1 VSRTLRRLLLAVAVA
16 GLSSLAAG
24 SDGDPRLQPLFH
36 IAKNTDGNEIHY
48 EARIGADCRFAEPPI
63 LVRWMTRREGLAYR
77 RELNWLETHF
87 AYGVSVS
94 RFGDRKLSFT
104 IAGDSTRPVEVAL
117 EPATSGCQAEARV
130 RMLDQWVKPERAFI
144 EILERD
150 VLIPKIRHV
159 DLRGRRPDGSV
170 VCERLS
176 DAGQPG
182 RPCPSGE

>member
-1 VSRTLRRLLLAVAVA
+1 
-16 GLSSLAAG
+16 
-24 SDGDPRLQPLFH
+24 
-36 IAKNTDGNEIHY
+36 
-48 EARIGADCRFAEPPI
+48 
-63 LVRWMTRREGLAYR
+63 MTFRGKVTVLPASNRCTTPSMC
-77 RELNWLETHF
+77 NSP
-87 AYGVSVS
+87 V
-94 RFGDRKLSFT
+94 
-104 IAGDSTRPVEVAL
+104 PVEVAL
-117 EPATSGCQAEARV
+117 EPETSGCQAEARV

-170 VCERLS
+170 VCERLT